1 MKNIMNTR
9 YRLIH
14 RGLRKGMYYSL
25 DKQTGKRRSL
35 QTRNASEARQILKAK
50 NIAERQPALNQQIAR
65 AYLAGSDSGVNTRT
79 WLDAMEMIIQQKHG
93 SNQERW
99 RRAVQDRAFDRIRNK
114 LIIETKGE
122 DFLKVL
128 QAGTVSTNVFLRKI
142 HNFCLDMNWLP
153 WPLVP
158 RRQWPPV
165 RYKDKR
171 GITREEHQRI
181 VAREPNPETRAFYQM
196 AWHLGASQSDLA
208 NLRAEDVDWEAR
220 IICFVW
226 MKTRRRSQQPA
237 QIRFGSEVQEIL
249 AGLPRSGFLFTRLA
263 PMDEKHRAKEFRRRC
278 LGLGID
284 SVSLHSYRYA

>member
-1 MKNIMNTR
+1 MNQIMNTR

-14 RGLRKGMYYSL
+14 RGVRQGMYYSL
-25 DKQTGKRRSL
+25 DKQTGRRRSL
-35 QTRNASEARQILKAK
+35 QTRHASKARQILEAM
-50 NIAERQPALNQQIAR
+50 NIAERQPALNRQIAR

-93 SNQERW
+93 PNQERW
-99 RRAVQDRAFDRIRNK
+99 RRAVPDRAFDRIRNK
-114 LIIETKGE
+114 LIIDTKGE

-128 QAGTVSTNVFLRKI
+128 QAGTVSTNVFLRKL
-142 HNFCLDMNWLP
+142 HNFCLDMNWLH

-171 GITREEHQRI
+171 GITREEHERI
-181 VAREPNPETRAFYQM
+181 VAREPNLETRAFYQM

-220 IICFVW
+220 IICFVRQ
-226 MKTRRRSQQPA
+226 KTRQRSQPPA
-237 QIRFGSEVQEIL
+237 QIVASIIFKTCTPSRFAFRISAMTARGASSRVGSAASTLNV
-249 AGLPRSGFLFTRLA
+249 
-263 PMDEKHRAKEFRRRC
+263 
-278 LGLGID
+278 
-284 SVSLHSYRYA
+284 